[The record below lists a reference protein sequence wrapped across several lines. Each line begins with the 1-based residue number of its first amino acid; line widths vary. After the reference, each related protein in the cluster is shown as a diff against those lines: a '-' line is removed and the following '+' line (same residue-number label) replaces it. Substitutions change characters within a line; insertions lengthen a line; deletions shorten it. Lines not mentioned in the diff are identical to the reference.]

1 MTPELCW
8 YIARATGLV
17 AWGLLT
23 ACVLLGLALSTRA
36 LGRRPT
42 SRWLLDLHRYL
53 GGLALLFVGGH
64 LAAILAD
71 SFEHFTIADLVLPM
85 SSQWRPGAVAWG
97 VVSLYLLVAVE
108 VTSLLVRRLPR
119 SIWLAVHL
127 SSYPLFAMTTAHLL
141 LAGSDVSSPVVRLVV
156 LAAIGEVT
164 FLSAYRTVLAFR
176 DRRLVTTA
184 ATTTPKAT

>member
-1 MTPELCW
+1 M
-8 YIARATGLV
+8 
-17 AWGLLT
+17 
-23 ACVLLGLALSTRA
+23 
-36 LGRRPT
+36 
-42 SRWLLDLHRYL
+42 
-53 GGLALLFVGGH
+53 VG
-64 LAAILAD
+64 
-71 SFEHFTIADLVLPM
+71 
-85 SSQWRPGAVAWG
+85 
-97 VVSLYLLVAVE
+97 LYLLVAVE

-164 FLSAYRTVLAFR
+164 FLSAYRTVLAFH